1 MCSEVT
7 AQKGHCTNGEGGI
20 LCAGFERRR
29 PTRPHRLRWLA
40 WGCLNGRVRCYPLHD
55 LSTCA
60 R

>member
-1 MCSEVT
+1 M
-7 AQKGHCTNGEGGI
+7 QKGHCTNGEGGI